1 MSAYL
6 VAFVVSMANTVYWG
20 ARLDRYRKD
29 PDQDR
34 GYRAIFQSVHR
45 LNPNRYSHAGRGT
58 YWIYLG
64 SLVLSASLA
73 VALVVSAGS

>member
-1 MSAYL
+1 
-6 VAFVVSMANTVYWG
+6 MANTIYWG
-20 ARLDRYRKD
+20 ARLDHFKKD

-45 LNPNRYSHAGRGT
+45 LNPYRYSDAGRSL
-58 YWIYLG
+58 YWVYVG

-73 VALVVSAGS
+73 VAVVARAGS